1 MTLESATRGISFAAT
16 SPTHRAEM
24 IEIVPGIGHSAM
36 VTPSTQ
42 SGSTLP
48 NFYNLMSPLL
58 SAEEDKFIHQIVN
71 SINNM

>member
-1 MTLESATRGISFAAT
+1 
-16 SPTHRAEM
+16 M
-24 IEIVPGIGHSAM
+24 IETVPGIGHSAM

-42 SGSTLP
+42 SGSMLP